1 MLAAK
6 DNLREE
12 SNIGEYPMPPN
23 ACHNK
28 TIKDE
33 DRILGPLLDQLF
45 IPQLLGTKTALLFVY
60 YNEAN
65 LINSCFFSYILITRH
80 AS

>member
-6 DNLREE
+6 DTLREE

-23 ACHNK
+23 ACH
-28 TIKDE
+28 TSF
-33 DRILGPLLDQLF
+33 L
-45 IPQLLGTKTALLFVY
+45 
-60 YNEAN
+60 
-65 LINSCFFSYILITRH
+65 YILITRH